1 MKRFVPLV
9 VLLLV
14 LSACGKRDEPAE
26 SPSAPSPQAT
36 REEEKN
42 SAVTPPQA
50 GGRPSYSGREAA
62 QSTDGKYTVVK
73 GDTLYEIAKK
83 NNLNYREL
91 AEWNRIKDARRL
103 RVGQEIRL
111 SAPGN

>member
-1 MKRFVPLV
+1 MKRFVPIG

-14 LSACGKRDEPAE
+14 LSACGKSDEPE
-26 SPSAPSPQAT
+26 SPSVPSPQTT
-36 REEEKN
+36 REEGKN
-42 SAVTPPQA
+42 SAGTPPQA
-50 GGRPSYSGREAA
+50 GARTSYSGRDAT
-62 QSTDGKYTVVK
+62 QSSDDKYTVVK

-91 AEWNRIKDARRL
+91 AEWNRIKDPRRL

-111 SAPGN
+111 RAPGS